1 MIRRRPN
8 DWWLVL
14 SALTVPLSVL
24 FGALAPVLIMPLF
37 NTFEPLNDAALAE
50 RVRALAKRSGVR
62 IADVYGVDMS
72 RQTEKPNAFFA
83 GLGRTKRIALGDTL
97 TEKFPAAEVEGV
109 VAHEL
114 GHQVHA
120 DIWKL
125 IGFGSVT
132 GFGTAWLLSRAA
144 PPVLAGKAG
153 ETGVGDLG
161 DEASYPVVALLLSLL
176 GFGLAPVQAAFSRA
190 IERQADTYALNLT
203 GDGESYASA
212 MARLA
217 SLSLADPDPPKP
229 VVWFLYSHP
238 PVADRIRRARSFSA
252 E

>member
-1 MIRRRPN
+1 VPLGLLGGWVVERRFGLSKQPLRDWFGDELKGLGLALALQPALLSGAWVVIRRRPN

-62 IADVYGVDMS
+62 VADVYGVDMS

-125 IGFGSVT
+125 IGFG
-132 GFGTAWLLSRAA
+132 A
-144 PPVLAGKAG
+144 
-153 ETGVGDLG
+153 
-161 DEASYPVVALLLSLL
+161 
-176 GFGLAPVQAAFSRA
+176 
-190 IERQADTYALNLT
+190 
-203 GDGESYASA
+203 
-212 MARLA
+212 
-217 SLSLADPDPPKP
+217 
-229 VVWFLYSHP
+229 
-238 PVADRIRRARSFSA
+238 
-252 E
+252 